1 MLKTFIIKIPK
12 SVKNVVFSIKYQI
25 LIIVTNSIHKLV
37 LKNHIK
43 IFLLNKH
50 KFLLT
55 NVCQN
60 KILKDYFFANFNSFK
75 TKFKKML
82 KPKFIIK
89 LKLNGIG
96 FKFFELKKTPNLT
109 FLKLKIGYSHFV
121 YYKIPKDIKVFFLKA
136 NYIILISNFEQL
148 LSSTVTN
155 IRKFKL
161 KEPYKGKGIFYEN
174 ESIKLKQT
182 KT

>member
-1 MLKTFIIKIPK
+1 MIKTFIIKIPK
-12 SVKNVVFSIKYQI
+12 SLKSIFFSTEY
-25 LIIVTNSIHKLV
+25 KLFTAITKCKSKITLKIFTKFFI
-37 LKNHIK
+37 LKNQ
-43 IFLLNKH
+43 

-55 NVCQN
+55 NIYYN
-60 KILKDYFFANFNSFK
+60 SLKKKVSLNFNLLKVIFKRNLK
-75 TKFKKML
+75 TKFKV
-82 KPKFIIK
+82 K

-96 FKFFELKKTPNLT
+96 FKFFELKKASDRN

-121 YYKIPKDIKVFFLKA
+121 FYKIPKKIEIYFLKPT
-136 NYIILISNFEQL
+136 YIILSSNYYQL
-148 LSSTVTN
+148 LTDTVIN

-174 ESIKLKQT
+174 ELIKLKQT